1 MKNPFTKLIHHYT
14 YDMRLKTKLVISHI
28 ILVLLPTAVL
38 SGFSTCAFTALSW
51 MTAYARSRLSVRP
64 DRDLH

>member
-28 ILVLLPTAVL
+28 ILVLLPTAL
-38 SGFSTCAFTALSW
+38 SP
-51 MTAYARSRLSVRP
+51 R
-64 DRDLH
+64 

>member
-1 MKNPFTKLIHHYT
+1 MKNPFSKLIHHYT

-38 SGFSTCAFTALSW
+38 SGFLLS
-51 MTAYARSRLSVRP
+51 LI
-64 DRDLH
+64 HI